1 MYPNKSKV
9 YELVRKLRKIFR
21 KNTNMDSYNLIAILN
36 PIVRRWANYFNLSNS
51 LVFRDYVRQGLYRQ
65 S

>member
-9 YELVRKLRKIFR
+9 YELIHQLRKIFR
-21 KNTNMDSYNLIAILN
+21 KNINIDSYNLIAILN
-36 PIVRRWANYFNLSNS
+36 PIIRKWASNFNLSNS
-51 LVFRDYVRQGLYRQ
+51 LVFCNYVQQGLYRQ